1 MYAVESRR
9 LPNESRRIYLHS
21 GAERADPAATAVG
34 TWALGFNSLVRGQ
47 GITALSYFQ
56 QWARG
61 TSVPASTEIL
71 AFDAGPSAAA
81 YLALA
86 SFCLGH
92 LDRALIRSETAI
104 GIARE
109 LAHPETEAVIYAVV
123 SLARAKL
130 PGPKRTL
137 RSLRRGSCPKEW
149 CKSGDGF
156 RALRRGW
163 PGPQAATAGSL
174 TMGSSLKGAM
184 VSSVM

>member
-61 TSVPASTEIL
+61 TSVTASTEIL

-137 RSLRRGSCPKEW
+137 RSLRRAD
-149 CKSGDGF
+149 DGARF
-156 RALRRGW
+156 CILGGTWRPLPR
-163 PGPQAATAGSL
+163 L
-174 TMGSSLKGAM
+174 
-184 VSSVM
+184 VSSREVPRTAEFP

>member
-137 RSLRRGSCPKEW
+137 RSLRR
-149 CKSGDGF
+149 
-156 RALRRGW
+156 
-163 PGPQAATAGSL
+163 
-174 TMGSSLKGAM
+174 
-184 VSSVM
+184 